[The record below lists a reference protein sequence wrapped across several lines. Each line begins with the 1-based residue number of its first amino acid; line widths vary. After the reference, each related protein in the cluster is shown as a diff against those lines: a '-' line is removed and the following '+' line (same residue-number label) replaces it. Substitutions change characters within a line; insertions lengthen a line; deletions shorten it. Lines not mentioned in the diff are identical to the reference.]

1 MDGYITIGTKVDT
14 KGAEEGLEELYNLI
28 DNSDV
33 AKGRKTTV
41 VGDELKKEAKEAKV
55 AFEDVFDETQEMA
68 EISGID
74 LLNDQI
80 ALVTDKLEALKIEY
94 ADIKAQEPYA
104 AQSHDLLEYAQK
116 ISTTEKQ
123 LERLNQQ
130 ADALNNKGFNALKK
144 SVDDV
149 GKGLT
154 KTVNSV
160 KRWVLGIFGVYSAYG
175 AIRNA
180 MNVISSQDE
189 QLKADIDYM
198 KNALAYTLEPVVRK
212 IVELAK
218 QLMTY
223 IGYIIYQW
231 TGYNIFENANKS
243 LKKAN
248 GQAKALQ
255 KTMAGFDEMNV
266 LNDSSGSGG
275 ATPSFDLTI
284 PTETQGW
291 VTRLPGLL
299 AGIGAG
305 IGALKLGELLY
316 QLGLIPQK
324 LSAIKAIGIGMA
336 ITGVV
341 WTIQDLIKFLND
353 PTFNNFISILGDISL
368 AIIGIGIA
376 AGSLPAIIAG
386 IIGGII
392 YLFLKNYD
400 TIMQKLKDFDKF
412 MVWLWNKIKELFG
425 PVGQIIFSPFM
436 AAVIMIRQV
445 FEDLLTSL
453 KRIVNGIV
461 MIFKGDLKGGVK
473 EAFGG
478 LVDIVKKPLN
488 RIIDY
493 LNQVIRGLN
502 KVQIDMPDWLGG
514 GKFGFNISTIPRLA
528 RGGIVNNP
536 GRGVMMGNYVA
547 GENGAEAVLPLT
559 DDTLQRLANM
569 IPITVNLTNTMNG
582 RVISRELK
590 KVQNEQDFAFNR

>member
-33 AKGRKTTV
+33 AKGKKTTV
-41 VGDELKKEAKEAKV
+41 IGDEVKKEAKEAKV
-55 AFEDVFDETQEMA
+55 AFEDLFEETEQMA
-68 EISGID
+68 EASGIN

-94 ADIKAQEPYA
+94 ADIKAEEPYA
-104 AQSHDLLEYAQK
+104 AQYKDLLDYAQK
-116 ISTTEKQ
+116 ISATEKQ
-123 LERLNQQ
+123 LERLKQQ
-130 ADALNNKGFNALKK
+130 ADALNNTGFNALKK

-149 GKGLT
+149 SKGLT
-154 KTVNSV
+154 RTVKSV

-180 MNVISSQDE
+180 MNVISGQDE

-266 LNDSSGSGG
+266 LNDSSGGG
-275 ATPSFDLTI
+275 GGTPSFDLTSPENVDAPAWI
-284 PTETQGW
+284 KWIADNGEIVAGVITGIT
-291 VTRLPGLL
+291 TALTLMKTLGLDPIMGL
-299 AGIGAG
+299 GIGAIVGG
-305 IGALKLGELLY
+305 IV
-316 QLGLIPQK
+316 
-324 LSAIKAIGIGMA
+324 M
-336 ITGVV
+336 
-341 WTIQDLIKFLND
+341 LIKDIIDMIKD
-353 PTFNNFISILGDISL
+353 PSWENFAAILGDI
-368 AIIGIGIA
+368 AV
-376 AGSLPAIIAG
+376 
-386 IIGGII
+386 IIGGIMLVTGNWWGLLVI
-392 YLFLKNYD
+392 ILGLIVKYVAENWDKVKAILSVVGTWINEKIIKPVAGFFSGLWNGIKTGVSIAVNW
-400 TIMQKLKDFDKF
+400 IKEKFQPIKDFFSGLISKVVGAFNSGKTKVTDGLNGVKSTF
-412 MVWLWNKIKELFG
+412 INIINKI
-425 PVGQIIFSPFM
+425 I
-436 AAVIMIRQV
+436 
-445 FEDLLTSL
+445 D
-453 KRIVNGIV
+453 
-461 MIFKGDLKGGVK
+461 
-473 EAFGG
+473 G
-478 LVDIVKKPLN
+478 LNKF
-488 RIIDY
+488 
-493 LNQVIRGLN
+493 IRGLN
-502 KVQIDMPDWLGG
+502 KIHFSIPDWLGG
-514 GKFGFNISTIPRLA
+514 GSFGINIKEIPRLA

-536 GRGVMMGNYVA
+536 GRGVIMGNYVA

-590 KVQNEQDFAFNR
+590 KVQNENDFAFNR